1 MCYTTPFLELD
12 IEKVIRSIKKTTRYF
27 EEKVAKY
34 PLLAEKSKPLAQV
47 ILSQTKETSTLINFL
62 RNCKRKSLK
71 SRHWSQI
78 FTIIK
83 APHLKT
89 SQKFTI
95 INLREVHIQNYM
107 DEVNKVIAN
116 ADLEM
121 KQENIIAR
129 IEHEWDF
136 MKLKVV
142 PYIPG
147 SEVYVLTDTEATFD
161 RIQDHLTTLQTV
173 YDSK

>member
-1 MCYTTPFLELD
+1 M
-12 IEKVIRSIKKTTRYF
+12 
-27 EEKVAKY
+27 
-34 PLLAEKSKPLAQV
+34 

-62 RNCKRKSLK
+62 KNCKNKSLK
-71 SRHWSQI
+71 QRHWTQI

-95 INLREVHIQNYM
+95 ISLREVHIQNYM
-107 DEVNKVIAN
+107 DEVSKVIEQ

-121 KQENIIAR
+121 KYENIISK
-129 IEHEWDF
+129 IERDWEF

-142 PYIPG
+142 PYVPG
-147 SEVYVLTDTEATFD
+147 SETFVLADTEITFD
-161 RIQDHLTTLQTV
+161 TIEDHLATLETV
-173 YDSK
+173 YHSK